1 MAISRMQEPQ
11 QIQSGIGSL
20 QDPRQGYFL
29 GKLVKKAGRA
39 VKKIVKS
46 PIGKAAII
54 GGLGYLGGGGTMFN
68 KSLPFLKARTG
79 GFSLANLGA
88 NLGLGS
94 FGPAG
99 QFKAGNLL
107 SKFNDLSLGKKLFLG
122 AGAASIAAPFLMG
135 GGDEEVEE
143 VEVMDPAFQTQRAKN
158 YYSGRGDAGAGL
170 DFMPQKKYV
179 MQNFYAADGGRA
191 GFEMGGLGAL
201 GGAMEKESE
210 YITKKSNTSETDTIN
225 RIYEEQGGDGLSA
238 YLERNPDLKD
248 KYVIVT
254 DGMSGELTIMENK
267 LHPDFMNMDNIIMLK
282 GDDGNVI
289 DMSSMFEEKKAKGG
303 RVGYQ
308 DGMMVEDDEEEE
320 YMRTGA
326 GQSRRMPKTFLN
338 MGGDAGQAQAEQMLM
353 MEYVKYKNKG
363 GTLSFEQFVKAV
375 MQEAAPEGAGMEQ
388 PQPVMMAANGGP
400 VPDSTVP
407 GYTTPAG
414 YNKFD
419 YRSGGVPV
427 RVGAQEGGI
436 METEVSEEIMPLL
449 DMDGKEKDYRNTGGF
464 VELGRKERADDV
476 PARLSKNEFV
486 FTADAVRNA
495 GGGDIDRGAEVMENL
510 MNNLEQGGEV
520 SEDSQGLEGAQAMYE
535 QQQMLQSRIV

>member
-1 MAISRMQEPQ
+1 MQEPQ

-54 GGLGYLGGGGTMFN
+54 GGLGYLGGGGTLFG
-68 KSLPFLKARTG
+68 KGLPFLKAKTG

-94 FGPAG
+94 FGSAG

-107 SKFNDLSLGKKLFLG
+107 NKFNNLSLGKKLFLG
-122 AGAASIAAPFLMG
+122 AGAASLAAPFLMG

-143 VEVMDPAFQTQRAKN
+143 EVEVMDPAFQTQRARN

-170 DFMPQKKYV
+170 DFMPDKKYV

-191 GFEMGGLGAL
+191 GYANGM
-201 GGAMEKESE
+201 
-210 YITKKSNTSETDTIN
+210 
-225 RIYEEQGGDGLSA
+225 
-238 YLERNPDLKD
+238 
-248 KYVIVT
+248 IV
-254 DGMSGELTIMENK
+254 E
-267 LHPDFMNMDNIIMLK
+267 
-282 GDDGNVI
+282 
-289 DMSSMFEEKKAKGG
+289 
-303 RVGYQ
+303 
-308 DGMMVEDDEEEE
+308 EDDEEE

-363 GTLSFEQFVKAV
+363 GNLSFEQFVKAV
-375 MQEAAPEGAGMEQ
+375 MQQAAPEGAGMEQ

-495 GGGDIDRGAEVMENL
+495 GGGDIDKGAEVMENL